1 MGATLAPTAQG
12 TGPPSGQTPARTPL
26 PGLKLDK
33 LQEVLHLYQADAGL
47 GADDLN
53 PRSWLML
60 PLPFLLRL
68 IDILHAWEAAPRM
81 IKEWI
86 HLIVFKPKPGG
97 GFRPIA
103 QLVSVLRVWGR
114 LRHEQAAEWEAKHL
128 SSFFWGVEGRPSDRA
143 GWEHNLYDEAA
154 LGQGDLTA
162 SFFGDIEKFYDNVSH
177 HILWEE
183 SQAAGLPPRPHAAH
197 ARDVRGPQSDS
208 HRWCLQP
215 PGCRNRCYPTW
226 MQPGHHGCQDPR
238 IQAAAQTILA

>member
-26 PGLKLDK
+26 PDLKLDK

-68 IDILHAWEAAPRM
+68 IDILHAWAAAPHM
-81 IKEWI
+81 IEEWV
-86 HLIVFKPKPGG
+86 HLIIFKPKPGG

-103 QLVSVLRVWGR
+103 QLVSVLRVWSR
-114 LRHEQAAEWEAKHL
+114 LRHEQAAEWEAQHL
-128 SSFFWGVEGRPSDRA
+128 SSFFWVVEGRPSDRA

-162 SFFGDIEKFYDNVSH
+162 SFFGDIENFYDNVSH

-183 SQAAGLPPRPHAAH
+183 SQAVGIPPALMQPMLAMYEGPRAIFIAGACSPPV
-197 ARDVRGPQSDS
+197 DVIGTI
-208 HRWCLQP
+208 L
-215 PGCRNRCYPTW
+215 PGCSLATT
-226 MQPGHHGCQDPR
+226 
-238 IQAAAQTILA
+238 AAQILL

>member
-1 MGATLAPTAQG
+1 MHLLKQGIPQVGQGAVDVLLEQWGPFWHPPHRALAPPQVRPRQG
-12 TGPPSGQTPARTPL
+12 PPL

-183 SQAAGLPPRPHAAH
+183 RQAVGF
-197 ARDVRGPQSDS
+197 PQPSCIPCWLCT
-208 HRWCLQP
+208 RAPEQ
-215 PGCRNRCYPTW
+215 
-226 MQPGHHGCQDPR
+226 
-238 IQAAAQTILA
+238 